1 MHLMLDLET
10 LSTAG
15 DAAIIQIGIVPFE
28 VSGEGMAGDGLN
40 INVDPDACM
49 MAGLRVDWSTVHW
62 WMNQSAEARATLPAP
77 GAAPK
82 LSDAL
87 RQVIDFCAPLGSRNL
102 KVWSNGSAFDVPI
115 IENAFRRCRLDPPW
129 QYYNVL
135 DVRTMKMLSP
145 DTPRREPEVAHNAL
159 SDSIAQALWV
169 QDMYRDIKGR
179 GLSPN

>member
-1 MHLMLDLET
+1 M
-10 LSTAG
+10 
-15 DAAIIQIGIVPFE
+15 
-28 VSGEGMAGDGLN
+28 
-40 INVDPDACM
+40 
-49 MAGLRVDWSTVHW
+49 
-62 WMNQSAEARATLPAP
+62 
-77 GAAPK
+77 
-82 LSDAL
+82 
-87 RQVIDFCAPLGSRNL
+87 
-102 KVWSNGSAFDVPI
+102 PI